1 MPGAAPLQVEFLEPV
16 AQRPA
21 LERQD
26 ALPILA
32 LPRGQHGARVALER
46 RARDERRCDPCALA
60 LLLAIDVE
68 AQVVRLEA
76 RAPVELDHAGVHAVM
91 GERVGLRQARQR
103 GRVRPLLRP
112 DRVETFADPFGDA
125 IRVGVAARTGEDAP
139 HVERALVHPEGI
151 DETAY
156 RSRAAHN
163 AVVRA
168 VPFDNSIGAG
178 YAGRSGEGAPHVEIA
193 AVRRKGLDV
202 IGQRRRAPHNAPG
215 RAVPF
220 GNAIGAGNA
229 GRIGELAPDVELV
242 VVHSEGSRVKVERS
256 CAPHNAVGG
265 AVPFHNPIGDSAA
278 RSGEEAPDVELAL
291 VHREGID
298 GTVQRRAAHSAPGG
312 GGVFKF
318 GEIGHRRVGAELY
331 AGGDFTKIG
340 TNTAMANFAKFKDS
354 TSTWS
359 AVGSPALNGTVY
371 ALAVYKGELYV
382 GGLFTTAGGAVADR
396 IMKWN
401 GSAYSIVGSTTPL
414 NLNPTALGVYNNE
427 LYIGG
432 QFTNAAGIT
441 GANSIA
447 KWNGTTWSIV
457 GSPSALANNVQALA
471 AYCGDLYV
479 GGTFTTAA
487 GIPGADRI
495 VKWDGTN
502 YSIVGGATAI
512 SSFVN
517 ALGVYKGSLYVG
529 GIFTSAGGNTNANG
543 IAEWVGKCFYTVG
556 TQEGPNAPSLAR
568 LTQAY
573 ALAHD
578 GVDTRVVELHW
589 RTSCEADHLGFH
601 IYREE
606 QGQRTRITPA
616 LIAGSA
622 LKGHAG
628 TVLTAGQ
635 SYSWWDVLPLK
646 SGSLRYWLEELDLKG
661 RRTWHGPIDV
671 KSAKGSRLAA
681 QPERVRTVLLTRL
694 GRGHAS
700 VTAAPWYGPR
710 EAATALPTEE
720 QLAVQWELAASFAL
734 KLGVQAEGWYRVSQ
748 AELVAAGLDSRVDPR
763 RLQLFADGV
772 EVPLLVIGEQDGRF
786 GPLDAIEFYGLG
798 LDTPWT
804 DTRTYWLVAGSQAG
818 KRVGWV
824 PSRQTG
830 ALAPLSFPQTLDW
843 RPRLDYW
850 AAILNGEAD
859 NFFGPLVST
868 EPVDQDLLVTQL
880 DPAAPGEARIEVTL
894 QGVTDVPHHVVVQLN
909 GRPVGTVT
917 WRGQTQGTTA
927 ISLPQAYLQAGANRL
942 TLVAEGGDMDYSVV
956 TVVRLTYWHLYQAE
970 GDVLE
975 AAAHGGEEVTIRGF
989 SSAQIRV
996 VDVTQPDAVLAVEGR
1011 VKRDRSGYAVT
1022 VVAPG
1027 SGNRILLAFVEG
1039 RQARA
1044 ASLHLNHPSQWHVS
1058 GHGADLVILT
1068 HASLLPSLV
1077 HLN

>member
-68 AQVVRLEA
+68 AQVVRLAA

-178 YAGRSGEGAPHVEIA
+178 YAGRSGEGARHVEIA

-441 GANSIA
+441 GANRIV
-447 KWNGTTWSIV
+447 KWNGTTW
-457 GSPSALANNVQALA
+457 
-471 AYCGDLYV
+471 
-479 GGTFTTAA
+479 
-487 GIPGADRI
+487 
-495 VKWDGTN
+495 
-502 YSIVGGATAI
+502 SIVGGATAI

-517 ALGVYKGSLYVG
+517 ALGAYKGSLYVG

-556 TQEGPNAPSLAR
+556 TEAGPAAPSLAR

-573 ALAHD
+573 ALSHD

-589 RTSCEADHLGFH
+589 RTSFEADHLGFH
-601 IYREE
+601 VYREE
-606 QGQRTRITPA
+606 QGLRTRITPA

-622 LKGHAG
+622 LKGRAG

-661 RRTWHGPIDV
+661 RRTWHGPINV
-671 KSAKGSRLAA
+671 KPAKGNKLAA
-681 QPERVRTVLLTRL
+681 QPERVRSVLLTRASCR
-694 GRGHAS
+694 GRG
-700 VTAAPWYGPR
+700 
-710 EAATALPTEE
+710 
-720 QLAVQWELAASFAL
+720 
-734 KLGVQAEGWYRVSQ
+734 
-748 AELVAAGLDSRVDPR
+748 
-763 RLQLFADGV
+763 
-772 EVPLLVIGEQDGRF
+772 
-786 GPLDAIEFYGLG
+786 
-798 LDTPWT
+798 
-804 DTRTYWLVAGSQAG
+804 
-818 KRVGWV
+818 
-824 PSRQTG
+824 
-830 ALAPLSFPQTLDW
+830 
-843 RPRLDYW
+843 
-850 AAILNGEAD
+850 
-859 NFFGPLVST
+859 
-868 EPVDQDLLVTQL
+868 
-880 DPAAPGEARIEVTL
+880 
-894 QGVTDVPHHVVVQLN
+894 
-909 GRPVGTVT
+909 
-917 WRGQTQGTTA
+917 
-927 ISLPQAYLQAGANRL
+927 
-942 TLVAEGGDMDYSVV
+942 
-956 TVVRLTYWHLYQAE
+956 
-970 GDVLE
+970 
-975 AAAHGGEEVTIRGF
+975 
-989 SSAQIRV
+989 
-996 VDVTQPDAVLAVEGR
+996 
-1011 VKRDRSGYAVT
+1011 
-1022 VVAPG
+1022 
-1027 SGNRILLAFVEG
+1027 
-1039 RQARA
+1039 
-1044 ASLHLNHPSQWHVS
+1044 
-1058 GHGADLVILT
+1058 
-1068 HASLLPSLV
+1068 
-1077 HLN
+1077 

>member
-26 ALPILA
+26 IPPTVA
-32 LPRGQHGARVALER
+32 LPRGQHRARVALER
-46 RARDERRCDPCALA
+46 RARDERRRDPCAKA
-60 LLLAIDVE
+60 LLLPIDVE
-68 AQVVRLEA
+68 AQVIRLEA
-76 RAPVELDHAGVHAVM
+76 GAPVELDHAGVHAVM
-91 GERVGLRQARQR
+91 RERVGLREARQR
-103 GRVRPLLRP
+103 GRGRPRLRA

-139 HVERALVHPEGI
+139 HVERALVRPEGI

-163 AVVRA
+163 APGRA
-168 VPFDNSIGAG
+168 VPFDNS
-178 YAGRSGEGAPHVEIA
+178 
-193 AVRRKGLDV
+193 
-202 IGQRRRAPHNAPG
+202 
-215 RAVPF
+215 
-220 GNAIGAGNA
+220 IGAGNA

-517 ALGVYKGSLYVG
+517 ALGAYKGSLYVG

-556 TQEGPNAPSLAR
+556 TEAGPAAPSLAR

-573 ALAHD
+573 ALSHD

-589 RTSCEADHLGFH
+589 RTSFEADHLGFH
-601 IYREE
+601 VYREE
-606 QGQRTRITPA
+606 QGLRTRITPA

-671 KSAKGSRLAA
+671 KSAKGNRLAA
-681 QPERVRTVLLTRL
+681 QPERVRSVLLTRL

-710 EAATALPTEE
+710 EAATAPPTEE
-720 QLAVQWELAASFAL
+720 QLVVQWRLAASVAL

-748 AELVAAGLDSRVDPR
+748 SELVAAGFDPR
-763 RLQLFADGV
+763 GGPRRRPLVADGV

-786 GPLDAIEFYGLG
+786 DPSDAIEFYGLG
-798 LDTPWT
+798 LDTSWT

-818 KRVGWV
+818 KRVGWA
-824 PSRQTG
+824 PGRQTG

-859 NFFGPLVST
+859 NLLRALGSS

-917 WRGQTQGTTA
+917 WSGQTQGTTA

-942 TLVAEGGDMDYSVV
+942 TLVADGGDMDYSVV

-975 AAAHGGEEVTIRGF
+975 AAAHGGDEVTIRGF

-1027 SGNRILLAFVEG
+1027 SGNRTLLALTEEIG
-1039 RQARA
+1039 R
-1044 ASLHLNHPSQWHVS
+1044 ASCRGRV
-1058 GHGADLVILT
+1058 
-1068 HASLLPSLV
+1068 
-1077 HLN
+1077 